1 MSENTRLDPSAVP
14 RRLDGYAIKNLPCC
28 PDKFRLTA
36 EADRR
41 TVMTLNRT
49 SALVWE
55 LCNGEWS
62 VADMLETLKGS
73 FPDAAEQI
81 EQDVHQVLGSFREA
95 EVIELVA

>member
-1 MSENTRLDPSAVP
+1 MSEDTLLAPSAVP
-14 RRLDGYAIKNLPCC
+14 RRLDGYAITKTPCC
-28 PDKFRLTA
+28 FLLTA
-36 EADRR
+36 EEGRR

-62 VADMLETLKGS
+62 VAEMLETLKGS
-73 FPDAAEQI
+73 YPDAAEQI